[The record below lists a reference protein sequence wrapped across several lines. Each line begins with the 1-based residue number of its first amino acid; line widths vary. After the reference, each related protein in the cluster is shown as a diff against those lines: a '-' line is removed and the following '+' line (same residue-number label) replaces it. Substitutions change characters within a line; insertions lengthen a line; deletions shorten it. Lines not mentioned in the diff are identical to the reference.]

1 MSFRFSLIFRYFKVF
16 NCPKSSLMVCLIC
29 NYLRSVRYLLFVLRE
44 YILKVH
50 VLVSSEHKLYDI
62 WNTCIMP
69 CIYWSITYW
78 NKLLITN
85 LIKFTIKSF
94 TMYINNIYII
104 MWSCL
109 IHNMRISMTFVLT
122 VLFHCVLHTCMRCM
136 VKLEMC
142 RETNQ

>member
-1 MSFRFSLIFRYFKVF
+1 MFQGLSSVPNVHLWSVWFVIF
-16 NCPKSSLMVCLIC
+16 CGQ
-29 NYLRSVRYLLFVLRE
+29 FVGCFFLLRE

-78 NKLLITN
+78 NKLLIKN

-109 IHNMRISMTFVLT
+109 IHNMRISMTCVLT